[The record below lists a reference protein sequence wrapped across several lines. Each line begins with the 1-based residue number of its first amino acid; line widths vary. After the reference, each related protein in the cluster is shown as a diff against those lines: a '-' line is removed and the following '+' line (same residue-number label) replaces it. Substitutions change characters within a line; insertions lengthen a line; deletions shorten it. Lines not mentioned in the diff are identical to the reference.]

1 MLSFESF
8 TRIGEFKGGWINHQ
22 IELNE
27 GISFIGGENPSI
39 EIDYSNDL
47 QSDVVKLN
55 PPLNLRP
62 TRKAGIPVY
71 AGYKTDKRANNLGQF
86 LKYVKEWEAIDDS
99 ELDALI
105 DFTYPK
111 ELKDMFVNTI
121 FVVGSSKPLA
131 SRIADSLVKQYYPK
145 AKVIDIIK
153 AYYGVDVNSMVDW
166 DEYKKADDTTKKEI
180 DTFLNT
186 RRERGDF
193 EGYIKKSSGL
203 RSGSRRLLKPG
214 HMIDDY
220 ITSTITSDYKEF
232 AEVISKHGKDFRVV
246 TAARPK
252 YLIVDDTII
261 EGSTLGS
268 IFEKYKD
275 AINKLTDVNAVKYA
289 ITSTFGYCLFSHGSR
304 HKPFD

>member
-1 MLSFESF
+1 M
-8 TRIGEFKGGWINHQ
+8 
-22 IELNE
+22 
-27 GISFIGGENPSI
+27 
-39 EIDYSNDL
+39 
-47 QSDVVKLN
+47 
-55 PPLNLRP
+55 
-62 TRKAGIPVY
+62 
-71 AGYKTDKRANNLGQF
+71 
-86 LKYVKEWEAIDDS
+86 
-99 ELDALI
+99 
-105 DFTYPK
+105 
-111 ELKDMFVNTI
+111 
-121 FVVGSSKPLA
+121 
-131 SRIADSLVKQYYPK
+131 
-145 AKVIDIIK
+145 K

-246 TAARPK
+246 AAARPK

-268 IFEKYKD
+268 IFEKYKN

-289 ITSTFGYCLFSHGSR
+289 ITSTVGYCLFSHGSR